1 MERWL
6 SQMNHPLPDR
16 PWRPGDY
23 MDRLPEHR
31 FTLVEE
37 PDINLPEWVEPVIWT
52 AVIAIALVILLV
64 AGWMYLNSTIP
75 AVSR

>member
-1 MERWL
+1 
-6 SQMNHPLPDR
+6 
-16 PWRPGDY
+16 